1 LFGGSGQV
9 ISFDGMENAE
19 GGTPMGFICVKQNED
34 KPSCAEDTKQH
45 NRQNLRMAAC
55 SVVHGLQE
63 DDAE

>member
-1 LFGGSGQV
+1 
-9 ISFDGMENAE
+9 MENAE
-19 GGTPMGFICVKQNED
+19 GGTPTGFICVKQNED